1 MAPSYGTPDAWTTA
15 VVRGV
20 ALSRAFPA
28 DIVRAVMTGRES
40 PDRPR
45 GDDGPAPP
53 NSGLGMTA
61 LSYLV
66 AGILVWGLIGWLVDR
81 WLDTGGI
88 ATGIGVVLG
97 AAGGVYLIVRRLG
110 A

>member
-1 MAPSYGTPDAWTTA
+1 
-15 VVRGV
+15 
-20 ALSRAFPA
+20 
-28 DIVRAVMTGRES
+28 MTGQE
-40 PDRPR
+40 PPGKPHD
-45 GDDGPAPP
+45 DDGPAPL